1 MEKDIKYRIW
11 DSDIRAD
18 TGHQKKLD
26 IFVRIC
32 CRLFLNTEKPY
43 TQLLNMLDK
52 KSGLPEPP
60 IFYISGSGRIT
71 APAPAPTPTPQQCYE
86 GREMYTLFI

>member
-1 MEKDIKYRIW
+1 
-11 DSDIRAD
+11 
-18 TGHQKKLD
+18 
-26 IFVRIC
+26 
-32 CRLFLNTEKPY
+32 
-43 TQLLNMLDK
+43 MLDK

-86 GREMYTLFI
+86 GREMYTLFIYLFY